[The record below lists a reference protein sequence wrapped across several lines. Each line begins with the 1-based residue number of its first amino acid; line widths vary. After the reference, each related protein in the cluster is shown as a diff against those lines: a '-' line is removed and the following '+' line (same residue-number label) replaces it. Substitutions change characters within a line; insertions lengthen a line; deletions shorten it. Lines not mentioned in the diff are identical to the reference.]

1 MSLDITSNHE
11 KDVFGPVELPCSR
24 MLPNRLVKV
33 AMYEH
38 LAPFG
43 GGPPN
48 KHHFSLYSTW
58 AASEWGM
65 VVTGNVQ
72 VSSSHLSLGRD
83 IIVPDKVDATTTEP
97 FRKLARIVH
106 GAEGPTE
113 RNKTLAIV
121 QLSHAGRQ
129 SPNIIGGRSPFAQPK
144 AASAVRVGSA
154 RDAGFLGEAFHR
166 LLFQTPIEMSAADI
180 EALVDRFS
188 QGARLACESGF
199 DGIQLHAAHGYLLAS
214 FLSEHANIRTDEYS
228 ATSANSLNLL
238 HRLITSI
245 RGIVPSTFVVGIKI
259 NSSDYID
266 STAGQDE
273 VKKFQQEQR
282 ALGHLRTIWS
292 WGLVDFI
299 EVSGGTYEKPDFMS
313 GTTNARQ
320 AFFSIFSTKAV
331 ELFQSPAECP
341 GIPAPLILLTG
352 GIRTAAQ
359 CHEIVQNKRADLLGF
374 ARLATLCPQLPTV
387 LRSTPADQAA
397 PLVMEPDLS
406 NSAAVSLLPQ
416 IRLIG
421 AGVGTAWYCVALRRL
436 ASDYQAGKKDVYL
449 RGAPRRKGDPGFT
462 LGALGGLLMF
472 WVWLC
477 L

>member
-1 MSLDITSNHE
+1 MSLDTSSSHE
-11 KDVFGPVELPCSR
+11 EDLFDSVKLPCSR

-48 KHHFSLYSTW
+48 RRHFSLYSTW

-65 VVTGNVQ
+65 VITGNVQ

-83 IIVPDKVDATTTEP
+83 IVVPDKIDSATMEP
-97 FRKLARIVH
+97 FRKLACIVH
-106 GAEGPTE
+106 GADGRTE
-113 RNKTLAIV
+113 PNKTLAIV

-129 SPNIIGGRSPFAQPK
+129 SPNIIGGRSLFAQPK

-166 LLFQTPIEMSAADI
+166 LLFQTPQEMTPDDI
-180 EALVDRFS
+180 DALVDRFT
-188 QGARLACESGF
+188 QGARLAFESGF
-199 DGIQLHAAHGYLLAS
+199 DGIQLHAAHGYLLAG
-214 FLSEHANIRTDEYS
+214 FLSEQANVRTDDYS
-228 ATSANSLNLL
+228 ATAANSLHLL
-238 HRLITSI
+238 HRLVGSI
-245 RGIVPSTFVVGIKI
+245 RAIVPDTFVIGMKI

-282 ALGHLRTIWS
+282 ALGHLKTIWS

-313 GTTNARQ
+313 GNARQ
-320 AFFSIFSTKAV
+320 AFFSIFSKKAV
-331 ELFQSPAECP
+331 ELFQNPAECP
-341 GIPAPLILLTG
+341 GISAPLILLTG

-387 LRSTPADQAA
+387 LRNTPADQNA
-397 PLVMEPDLS
+397 PVVMEPDLS
-406 NSAAVSLLPQ
+406 SSAAISLLPQ

-421 AGVGTAWYCVALRRL
+421 AGIGTAWYCVALRRL
-436 ASDYQAGKKDVYL
+436 ASDYQAGRKDVFL

-462 LGALGGLLMF
+462 LGALGGLFMF